1 MNSFYNFQLPNIGN
15 FNNTV
20 SSKLDSF
27 KNNLVI
33 GCNLVSRK
41 LKSHLTGAKSLYL
54 FILIIYKLKNF
65 FENKNLINDK
75 NYLKDIKNNILDCG
89 CISVK
94 FTQWIV
100 SKLKG
105 SSNNDIY
112 ENIIEELE
120 ELFDNCK
127 YHDLKYTKE
136 IFKKSMGTDLEK
148 VIDMESIQVI
158 ASGSIGQVYK
168 AKFKKNNKFNYND
181 DIVIKVKHPELEY
194 IKSYQMIIINFLRLL
209 QKNNY
214 LKNKLKLHI
223 NFSDFID
230 NINRQID
237 FRIEAQN
244 CNKFYKDYY
253 DNEYVVIPRI
263 FTYSRDI
270 IISSFEDGEY
280 FYNISEYQKN
290 KVAINLLALVS
301 NMVLITNYIHGDM
314 HIKNWKVRKYKN
326 NYQLILYDFGICF
339 NGPYIEYNRELWSNG
354 ERQNVKEIISLIIKH
369 TQCRDNKKELIEN
382 LMKEFFKYVKNLLI

>member
-1 MNSFYNFQLPNIGN
+1 
-15 FNNTV
+15 
-20 SSKLDSF
+20 
-27 KNNLVI
+27 
-33 GCNLVSRK
+33 
-41 LKSHLTGAKSLYL
+41 
-54 FILIIYKLKNF
+54 
-65 FENKNLINDK
+65 
-75 NYLKDIKNNILDCG
+75 
-89 CISVK
+89 
-94 FTQWIV
+94 
-100 SKLKG
+100 
-105 SSNNDIY
+105 
-112 ENIIEELE
+112 
-120 ELFDNCK
+120 
-127 YHDLKYTKE
+127 
-136 IFKKSMGTDLEK
+136 
-148 VIDMESIQVI
+148 
-158 ASGSIGQVYK
+158 
-168 AKFKKNNKFNYND
+168 
-181 DIVIKVKHPELEY
+181 
-194 IKSYQMIIINFLRLL
+194 MIIINFLRLL

-314 HIKNWKVRKYKN
+314 HIKIGKFVNIK
-326 NYQLILYDFGICF
+326 
-339 NGPYIEYNRELWSNG
+339 
-354 ERQNVKEIISLIIKH
+354 III
-369 TQCRDNKKELIEN
+369 N
-382 LMKEFFKYVKNLLI
+382 

>member
-41 LKSHLTGAKSLYL
+41 LKSHLIGAKSLYL

-136 IFKKSMGTDLEK
+136 IFKKSMGADLEK
-148 VIDMESIQVI
+148 VTIW
-158 ASGSIGQVYK
+158 K
-168 AKFKKNNKFNYND
+168 AFKLLHQGVLVKC
-181 DIVIKVKHPELEY
+181 IK
-194 IKSYQMIIINFLRLL
+194 
-209 QKNNY
+209 
-214 LKNKLKLHI
+214 
-223 NFSDFID
+223 
-230 NINRQID
+230 
-237 FRIEAQN
+237 QN
-244 CNKFYKDYY
+244 SKK
-253 DNEYVVIPRI
+253 
-263 FTYSRDI
+263 T
-270 IISSFEDGEY
+270 
-280 FYNISEYQKN
+280 
-290 KVAINLLALVS
+290 
-301 NMVLITNYIHGDM
+301 TN
-314 HIKNWKVRKYKN
+314 
-326 NYQLILYDFGICF
+326 
-339 NGPYIEYNRELWSNG
+339 
-354 ERQNVKEIISLIIKH
+354 LIIMM
-369 TQCRDNKKELIEN
+369 T
-382 LMKEFFKYVKNLLI
+382 LLLK